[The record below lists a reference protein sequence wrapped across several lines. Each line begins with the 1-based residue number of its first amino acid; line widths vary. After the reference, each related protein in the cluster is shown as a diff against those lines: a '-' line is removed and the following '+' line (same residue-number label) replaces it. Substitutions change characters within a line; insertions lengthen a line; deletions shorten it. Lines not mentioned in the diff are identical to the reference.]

1 MDDRVAQSLNE
12 TIKPAIVKRISVFE
26 LPIPIHLSETDLR
39 IIEYLMLSGPRMEMS
54 EIAKDLAISEKT
66 TKRRLDMMK
75 EGRLFDFSH
84 QCDPASMI
92 GYVQFTILI
101 NVETSHYRNVYEC
114 MYTEFQENILYFPS
128 ITDLNDLLISCIFG
142 ENVFMID
149 LVLAKVDSFDGV
161 KNADVYILSKLQ
173 YHDDWIIREIDE
185 KLLRQRTHSA

>member
-1 MDDRVAQSLNE
+1 
-12 TIKPAIVKRISVFE
+12 
-26 LPIPIHLSETDLR
+26 
-39 IIEYLMLSGPRMEMS
+39 
-54 EIAKDLAISEKT
+54 
-66 TKRRLDMMK
+66 
-75 EGRLFDFSH
+75 
-84 QCDPASMI
+84 
-92 GYVQFTILI
+92 
-101 NVETSHYRNVYEC
+101 

-128 ITDLNDLLISCIFG
+128 ITDLNDPLIFVLFG